1 MKNDE
6 YSPKDVIHVRG
17 LDKIRVRANG
27 LDREG
32 NETCKA
38 WVEGANIL
46 AGVSEGGIGPG
57 VNVGFVSRVSAMLLC
72 TCESANGVLVT

>member
-6 YSPKDVIHVRG
+6 YSPKDVIHARG

-46 AGVSEGGIGPG
+46 AGVSEGGIG
-57 VNVGFVSRVSAMLLC
+57 FVSRVSAMLLC